1 MDKRIE
7 GERVE
12 ITAECD
18 GKWKG
23 GKRNKI
29 ERERKSRQAGNADLE
44 ERHAGE
50 DDARRESEN
59 G

>member
-1 MDKRIE
+1 ME
-7 GERVE
+7 
-12 ITAECD
+12 
-18 GKWKG
+18 G

-50 DDARRESEN
+50 DESEN